1 MVRKPSVYLLL
12 GPEQILRDKH
22 IRQISQSVFQAG
34 DDASINTQ
42 TFDASKD
49 KTAPILDFASTSPF
63 LASAKLLIIQN
74 TDQLP
79 TESKKEIIEYFDA
92 TQGGFAAWVFISDEL
107 KTKTAF
113 LKQIASMGET
123 RVCGTSYGDG
133 DARNYC
139 RQWFQAKGK
148 KIDSY
153 AISKM
158 IELLGPSLTELDKA
172 CDQLDLLTQ
181 GRPDVRVND
190 VIQLLGESKERNVFE
205 IYEALKN
212 RRVPHAVQIMRQ
224 MKSNGVR
231 STQIL
236 AGLIQ
241 QFDRI
246 LKIKSLRARGMD
258 QQEIAQELRWHPYAV
273 KMACAQADRL
283 QQKTL
288 LQDLITLRNAEVNL
302 KKGLLREDLALDQCL
317 CCLGEIQTLR

>member
-1 MVRKPSVYLLL
+1 
-12 GPEQILRDKH
+12 
-22 IRQISQSVFQAG
+22 
-34 DDASINTQ
+34 
-42 TFDASKD
+42 
-49 KTAPILDFASTSPF
+49 
-63 LASAKLLIIQN
+63 
-74 TDQLP
+74 
-79 TESKKEIIEYFDA
+79 
-92 TQGGFAAWVFISDEL
+92 
-107 KTKTAF
+107 
-113 LKQIASMGET
+113 
-123 RVCGTSYGDG
+123 
-133 DARNYC
+133 
-139 RQWFQAKGK
+139 
-148 KIDSY
+148 
-153 AISKM
+153 
-158 IELLGPSLTELDKA
+158 
-172 CDQLDLLTQ
+172 
-181 GRPDVRVND
+181 
-190 VIQLLGESKERNVFE
+190 
-205 IYEALKN
+205 LKN